1 MITERTY
8 PRWQD
13 LAMSEELSGEA
24 RSTERWKALGAAMT
38 LGHDEEIASLG
49 QLLDSL
55 DQAPAR
61 RHTS

>member
-1 MITERTY
+1 
-8 PRWQD
+8 
-13 LAMSEELSGEA
+13 MSEELSGEA